1 MWADLRAESRHD
13 ARMIGKLKGMV
24 DGVGAEEALIDV
36 HGAVYVVA
44 CGARTLQRLPAPGEA
59 VTLHIETVVREDL
72 IRLYGFASEDD
83 RAWFV
88 RLQAIQGVG
97 AKVALAILDVL
108 DPAALQAAAD
118 MEDKTAVSRAKGVG
132 PRVAQRVVAELKGK
146 PAPQTRHGVAATG
159 GAAIATAPGAGPTN
173 NGDEDEATR
182 RDDRAAGFAL
192 RNDAISAL
200 VNLGLPEDDVR
211 AAVIAAQG
219 ATPEAGVDA
228 LVKAALKEIGR

>member
-1 MWADLRAESRHD
+1 
-13 ARMIGKLKGMV
+13 MIGKLKGVV
-24 DGVGAEEALIDV
+24 DAVGADEVLVDV
-36 HGAVYVVA
+36 NGVVYVVA
-44 CGARTLQRLPAPGEA
+44 CGAGTLQRLPSPGQP
-59 VTLHIETVVREDL
+59 VTLHIETVVREDAFK
-72 IRLYGFASEDD
+72 LYGFEQESD

-88 RLQAIQGVG
+88 RLQDIQGVG

-146 PAPQTRHGVAATG
+146 PAPQTRHGLAATG
-159 GAAIATAPGAGPTN
+159 GGQAVATAPKAAGTDQQAGEQAA
-173 NGDEDEATR
+173 NGLAVR
-182 RDDRAAGFAL
+182 RDAV
-192 RNDAISAL
+192 SAL

-211 AAVIAAQG
+211 AAVVAAQG
-219 ATPEAGVDA
+219 GAPDAGVDA